1 MKKLSKKK
9 QGEIDG
15 LVKKAIEWTNSQEGR
30 DAIEKAF
37 KQARKVS
44 EEYTK
49 ACYIHPNDPR
59 LFEPM
64 TI

>member
-1 MKKLSKKK
+1 MKKLSKK
-9 QGEIDG
+9 EIDK
-15 LVKKAIEWTNSQEGR
+15 LV
-30 DAIEKAF
+30 EKAVRF
-37 KQARKVS
+37 TKSAEGKRKIKEAFEQAGKAS
-44 EEYTK
+44 KAFAE